1 MTSLRETVGQLS
13 RAQKPSAGTPAYSR
27 FVNRRIGRVFAA
39 AAFLGH
45 RTPNQV
51 SLASGFC
58 SLVGIVLVATVRP
71 SLPLALAVTALLVL
85 GYGLD
90 SADGQLARLR
100 GGGSPL
106 GEWLDHMIDAI
117 KIVLLHSAVLISF
130 YRFDAFSNELVLLI
144 PLAYVCMSSVLFF
157 GLILIDQLRRRHGGA
172 QKPNERGDSVA
183 QVVAHRTDRLR
194 RPLPGLPDLRL
205 AVAVHRPVRR
215 PARGQ
220 PAVPRGRDRQVVPRD
235 GRAAAW
241 SERLMGIVG
250 YAPGVY
256 DMFHIGHLNILRRA
270 REHCDHLI
278 AGVVED
284 DVVARIKGRP
294 PVVPHDERMD
304 VVRALGLVDEV
315 VSDWSSDKFEM
326 WKQLRYDVLF
336 KGDDWKGTEKGMRL
350 ERLLGEVGAQVHY
363 FPYTA
368 STSSTD
374 LRRLLE
380 GMS

>member
-1 MTSLRETVGQLS
+1 MSSLRETVGQLS

-58 SLVGIVLVATVRP
+58 SLVGIVLVATIRP
-71 SLPLALAVTALLVL
+71 SLGLALVVTALLVL

-106 GEWLDHMIDAI
+106 GEWLDHMIDSI

-172 QKPNERGDSVA
+172 QTPNERGDSVVKSLLIA
-183 QVVAHRTDRLR
+183 PTDYGILCLVFLTFGTPPLFIVLYGALLVANL
-194 RPLPGLPDLRL
+194 LFL
-205 AVAVHRPVRR
+205 
-215 PARGQ
+215 
-220 PAVPRGRDRQVVPRD
+220 
-235 GRAAAW
+235 AAAIGKW
-241 SERLMGIVG
+241 YREMAALQ
-250 YAPGVY
+250 PGVS
-256 DMFHIGHLNILRRA
+256 A
-270 REHCDHLI
+270 
-278 AGVVED
+278 
-284 DVVARIKGRP
+284 
-294 PVVPHDERMD
+294 
-304 VVRALGLVDEV
+304 
-315 VSDWSSDKFEM
+315 
-326 WKQLRYDVLF
+326 
-336 KGDDWKGTEKGMRL
+336 
-350 ERLLGEVGAQVHY
+350 
-363 FPYTA
+363 
-368 STSSTD
+368 
-374 LRRLLE
+374 
-380 GMS
+380 